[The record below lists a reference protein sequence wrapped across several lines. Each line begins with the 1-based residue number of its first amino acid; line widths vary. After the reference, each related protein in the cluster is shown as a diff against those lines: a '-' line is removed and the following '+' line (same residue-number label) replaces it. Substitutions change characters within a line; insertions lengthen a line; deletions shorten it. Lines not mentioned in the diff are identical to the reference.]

1 MFSET
6 DVRLL
11 TTLAASLSVAL
22 ENARLFDET
31 KRRAAEL
38 AIVNDVQAALAAE
51 LEPQAMYELVGTRA
65 NDVFDSQ
72 VVDIAVFDHENG
84 TMGFPYSVER
94 GNRFPYDSRPI
105 MGFRKHV
112 LETKQPLLIAE
123 KLRERGR
130 ELGQPDH
137 IKGEPALSAIFVPL
151 LVGDEILGTISL
163 QNLDREHAFDERDVS
178 LLTTL
183 AASLSVAL
191 RTGRLIDET
200 QKRVA
205 ELATINSVGETLTT
219 ELELTPLLAIVGDK
233 LRDAFDADIAYIAL
247 LDEDRAAVDFPYYVE
262 GGVHEPQEPLPFGEG
277 LTSQIIKAGETFLL
291 NTEEEVARSAS
302 VGTRAHSFLGV
313 PILAGDRAIGAI
325 SIQSTTQENRFT
337 DADARLLAT
346 VAANIGVAVENAR
359 LFEDAKEA
367 RQAAEQANEA
377 KSSFLAA
384 MSHEIRTPLNAVIGM
399 SGLLI
404 DTPLN
409 EEQRDFAETI
419 RTSGDALLTIINDVL
434 DFSKIEAGRVDLEA
448 RPFVMR
454 EAIEASLDILA
465 PAAAKKGLE
474 LVYAVD
480 EDLPVALVGDAGR
493 LRQIV
498 LNLLS
503 NAVKFTESG
512 EVLVT
517 VGGTELE
524 AKRRGGPARWE
535 IRVDVRDTG
544 IGIPEGSM
552 DHLFQSFSQVDASIA
567 RRYGGTGLGL
577 AISRRLAELMDG
589 TLTAESSGVAG
600 EGSTF
605 HLVVRMPV
613 AASGAV
619 TPARAQRV
627 EADLSG
633 RKVLIVDDNATNRRI
648 LVAQT
653 AKWGMVPRET
663 GSPAEALRWLKE
675 GEQFDI
681 ILSDLLMPEMDGVEF
696 ASRALQA
703 DGAAAIP
710 PIVILSS
717 VGVRDRDETKL
728 AGWLAKPVKPSGLH
742 DTIATILLGGVWL
755 SRRRCPRARPTAR
768 RRRWVSGTRCAS
780 CWPRTT
786 P

>member
-1 MFSET
+1 M
-6 DVRLL
+6 
-11 TTLAASLSVAL
+11 
-22 ENARLFDET
+22 
-31 KRRAAEL
+31 
-38 AIVNDVQAALAAE
+38 
-51 LEPQAMYELVGTRA
+51 VGTRA
-65 NDVFDSQ
+65 
-72 VVDIAVFDHENG
+72 
-84 TMGFPYSVER
+84 R
-94 GNRFPYDSRPI
+94 
-105 MGFRKHV
+105 
-112 LETKQPLLIAE
+112 
-123 KLRERGR
+123 
-130 ELGQPDH
+130 
-137 IKGEPALSAIFVPL
+137 
-151 LVGDEILGTISL
+151 
-163 QNLDREHAFDERDVS
+163 
-178 LLTTL
+178 
-183 AASLSVAL
+183 
-191 RTGRLIDET
+191 
-200 QKRVA
+200 
-205 ELATINSVGETLTT
+205 
-219 ELELTPLLAIVGDK
+219 
-233 LRDAFDADIAYIAL
+233 
-247 LDEDRAAVDFPYYVE
+247 
-262 GGVHEPQEPLPFGEG
+262 
-277 LTSQIIKAGETFLL
+277 
-291 NTEEEVARSAS
+291 
-302 VGTRAHSFLGV
+302 SFLGV
-313 PILAGDRAIGAI
+313 PILAGDKAIGAI

-359 LFEDAKEA
+359 LFEDAQEA

-454 EAIEASLDILA
+454 EAVEASLDILA

-517 VGGTELE
+517 VGGTQVE
-524 AKRRGGPARWE
+524 AKRRGGPGSLGDQGRRARH
-535 IRVDVRDTG
+535 RHRH
-544 IGIPEGSM
+544 PRRAM

-589 TLTAESSGVAG
+589 SLTAESTGIAG

-613 AASGAV
+613 AAPGAV
-619 TPARAQRV
+619 TPVRSPRV

-663 GSPAEALRWLKE
+663 GSPAEALRWLKK

-696 ASRALQA
+696 ASRASQA
-703 DGAAAIP
+703 DGAAAMP

-728 AGWLAKPVKPSGLH
+728 AGWLAKPVKPSGAPRH
-742 DTIATILLGGVWL
+742 D
-755 SRRRCPRARPTAR
+755 RHHPAR
-768 RRRWVSGTRCAS
+768 RRGVPALAGPRDPGQRRGGNAAGRAAPAAHPAGRGQRGEPEAGPAAAEPDELRRRGRRRRPAGHRRARARRVRRGADGRPDAGARRAGGHAS
-780 CWPRTT
+780 DSRAGGRIGR
-786 P
+786 